1 MILSV
6 SRRTDIPRWYSEWLL
21 RRLRAG
27 EVLVRNP
34 YRPGQLR
41 RVPPGAHLRRQL
53 SQPGLHGRP
62 NPLVPLPD
70 SHTQAPPP
78 PALL

>member
-34 YRPGQLR
+34 YQMCIRESSM
-41 RVPPGAHLRRQL
+41 V
-53 SQPGLHGRP
+53 S
-62 NPLVPLPD
+62 
-70 SHTQAPPP
+70 
-78 PALL
+78 

>member
-34 YRPGQLR
+34 C
-41 RVPPGAHLRRQL
+41 
-53 SQPGLHGRP
+53 
-62 NPLVPLPD
+62 
-70 SHTQAPPP
+70 
-78 PALL
+78 LLYTSDAADD

>member
-41 RVPPGAHLRRQL
+41 RVPLL
-53 SQPGLHGRP
+53 SLIHISEPTRH
-62 NPLVPLPD
+62 
-70 SHTQAPPP
+70 
-78 PALL
+78 

>member
-6 SRRTDIPRWYSEWLL
+6 SRRTDIPRWYSEWFL

-41 RVPPGAHLRRQL
+41 RVPPVSYTHLT
-53 SQPGLHGRP
+53 
-62 NPLVPLPD
+62 LP
-70 SHTQAPPP
+70 TT
-78 PALL
+78 

>member
-34 YRPGQLR
+34 YRPGPVSYTHLTLPTIC
-41 RVPPGAHLRRQL
+41 RV
-53 SQPGLHGRP
+53 
-62 NPLVPLPD
+62 
-70 SHTQAPPP
+70 
-78 PALL
+78 